1 MLPSTTYSLAYISAI
16 PSNLGPSLD
25 FHLWDEE
32 YLGKK
37 FVVNIKHGTNLA
49 AIHLMLKIG

>member
-1 MLPSTTYSLAYISAI
+1 MLSSSTYSLPYISAI
-16 PSNLGPSLD
+16 SSNICPSLD

-37 FVVNIKHGTNLA
+37 FVVDIKQGTNLA
-49 AIHLMLKIG
+49 AIHLMFETG